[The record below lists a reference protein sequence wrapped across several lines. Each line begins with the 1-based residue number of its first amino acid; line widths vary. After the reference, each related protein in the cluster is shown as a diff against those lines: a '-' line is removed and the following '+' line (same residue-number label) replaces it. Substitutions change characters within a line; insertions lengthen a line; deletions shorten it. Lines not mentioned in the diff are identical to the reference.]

1 MVIQALL
8 SSILAPG
15 VKKRSFEQIDDSQ
28 QGKVEG
34 FDSCDRPSNL
44 TQIGF
49 KSSVF
54 RPYDLEI
61 WWMTSKNNRA
71 PLLYA
76 TLTVFVPSI
85 GEFGL
90 ALLSENAQF
99 GSKSAIF
106 FFVPCDLENWQMTL
120 KTIRHLFHAI
130 SGFVHHFIVISEW
143 QLHLPVR
150 KRPIRVEI
158 VDFFVPCDLKIS
170 WMTLKNDRTTLLCYI
185 KLCASYRSNRSI

>member
-1 MVIQALL
+1 MIVNKAKLRDLIAATGLVILL
-8 SSILAPG
+8 KLGSNHRFFARMIL
-15 VKKRSFEQIDDSQ
+15 K
-28 QGKVEG
+28 
-34 FDSCDRPSNL
+34 FDGWPRKTTGHLSYMLRWQFLCHQLVNS
-44 TQIGF
+44 
-49 KSSVF
+49 
-54 RPYDLEI
+54 DLRYFPK
-61 WWMTSKNNRA
+61 TPNSGQNQR
-71 PLLYA
+71 
-76 TLTVFVPSI
+76 F
-85 GEFGL
+85 
-90 ALLSENAQF
+90 
-99 GSKSAIF
+99 F

-150 KRPIRVEI
+150 KRPIRVGI